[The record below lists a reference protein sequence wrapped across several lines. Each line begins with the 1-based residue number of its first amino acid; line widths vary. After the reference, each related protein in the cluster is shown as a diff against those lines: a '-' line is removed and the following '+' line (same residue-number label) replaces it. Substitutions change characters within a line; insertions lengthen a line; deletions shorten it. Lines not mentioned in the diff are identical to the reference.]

1 MKVSTKWLSEYVALP
16 PLDELVRRLTMAG
29 LEVEG
34 VERPGAGL
42 AGVVVAQIKESA
54 PHPNADKLSVTKV
67 DAGGKEPLQIVC
79 GAKNYKVGD
88 KVPLATAGTKL
99 PNGGEIKKAGLRGG
113 ESAGMLCSQRE
124 VGLSEEASGL
134 YILDPGLKPGTP
146 IAEAL
151 GLDDAVLEVN
161 VTPNRPDAL
170 SHLGIAREVAVLTRS
185 PLKKPDPGLKESG
198 RAASEAVKI
207 RIEDSTR
214 CPRYAGRVVEG
225 ITVEPSP
232 AWMKQRLEACGVRS
246 INNVVDVTNYVM
258 LESGQPL
265 HAFDLDKVGGTEIVV
280 RLARAGEKMVSL
292 DGKP

>member
-1 MKVSTKWLSEYVALP
+1 MKVSLKWLSEYVALP
-16 PLDELVRRLTMAG
+16 PLEELVVRLTMAG

-34 VERPGAGL
+34 VERPGAAL

-67 DAGGKEPLQIVC
+67 DAGGAGLLQIVC

-99 PNGGEIKKAGLRGG
+99 PNGTEIKKAALRGV
-113 ESAGMLCSQRE
+113 ESSGMLCSARE
-124 VGLSEEASGL
+124 LGLSEDAAGL
-134 YILDPGLKPGTP
+134 YILDPALRPGTP

-170 SHLGIAREVAVLTRS
+170 SHLGIAREVAVLAKVPMRR
-185 PLKKPDPGLKESG
+185 PEEPRLKEAG

-207 RIEDSTR
+207 RIEDPAR

-225 ITVEPSP
+225 ITVGPS
-232 AWMKQRLEACGVRS
+232 
-246 INNVVDVTNYVM
+246 
-258 LESGQPL
+258 
-265 HAFDLDKVGGTEIVV
+265 
-280 RLARAGEKMVSL
+280 
-292 DGKP
+292 